1 MTTIQY
7 RPASYTLTVT
17 GHAGAARR
25 GEDLV
30 CAGLSTLCWSLKR
43 AAEAVPGYR
52 AAGQVDESGPRFTLR
67 CRPAL
72 GLRGRCRAVLE
83 AAAAGFG
90 LLAEEF
96 PDYVKLEV
104 ER

>member
-1 MTTIQY
+1 MTIVHY
-7 RPASYTLTVT
+7 RPSAYTLTVA

-30 CAGLSTLCWSLKR
+30 CAGLSTLCWGLKR
-43 AAEAVPGYR
+43 AAEAVPGYGAVGR
-52 AAGQVDESGPRFTLR
+52 VDEDGPRFTLR
-67 CRPAL
+67 CRPSL
-72 GLRGRCRAVLE
+72 RLRGRCRAVLE